1 MAFLKVRCKNC
12 RNPQIVN
19 EKASMIVKCN
29 ECRVTMQKP
38 KGGKAQT
45 RAEIL
50 EILR

>member
-12 RNPQIVN
+12 GHNQVVN
-19 EKASMIVKCN
+19 ERASTIVKCN
-29 ECRVTMQKP
+29 KCNVTMQKP

-50 EILR
+50 EVLR